1 MAGDAETKTPSSKGV
16 WQRVLNGSTCKISC
30 RMSARFTKDGSSSS
44 FVSMHAS
51 MRSSHV
57 HTSGELGLN
66 GASIGSECN
75 AACDNEAATPHGDKR

>member
-1 MAGDAETKTPSSKGV
+1 VCKGAE
-16 WQRVLNGSTCKISC
+16 GSTCKISC
-30 RMSARFTKDGSSSS
+30 RMSATRTKDGSSSS
-44 FVSMHAS
+44 FASMHAS

-75 AACDNEAATPHGDKR
+75 AACDNAAATPHGDKR